1 MFCVGDLIRIPSN
14 VRMTK
19 QGEQLKVITDYKM
32 TKKPELGIFISY
44 TNQGDCVVSSEGE
57 KWLVRPDVIRIAE
70 ASFDKISANS

>member
-19 QGEQLKVITDYKM
+19 QGEQLKVITDYRM

-44 TNQGDCVVSSEGE
+44 TNQGDCLVSSEGE
-57 KWLVRPDVIRIAE
+57 NWLVRPEVIRMAE
-70 ASFDKISANS
+70 ANVSKISANN